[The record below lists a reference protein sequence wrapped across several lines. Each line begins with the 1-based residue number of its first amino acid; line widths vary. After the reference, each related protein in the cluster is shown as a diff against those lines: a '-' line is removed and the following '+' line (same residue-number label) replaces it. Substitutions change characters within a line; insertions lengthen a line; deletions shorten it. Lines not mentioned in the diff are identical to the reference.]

1 MYASK
6 SEEGE
11 EIVRLLLERKDL
23 DLDGKDEDGKTAED
37 FAADTSNAAVV
48 ALIRE
53 ERARRMGGGWT
64 KGEAEEEETE
74 NTVSSASEDD
84 EGSSSLEEDQVTA
97 AEAAADLEKEVKPAN
112 AMEDDILK
120 TQLVGNL
127 RERMEREMLIMEQ
140 REQEYNS
147 ALANLQTEK
156 QREEHYLRQQLKTL
170 EEKFTESKRKM
181 DETFSAAEVKSR
193 NLISQLEHLIDNID
207 VDKILNQSQTSAT
220 SELECPVC
228 LEVRSQAVILMMMM
242 MMIMQEMRPPTRIWQ
257 CVSGHPVCDTCI
269 RSPRVK
275 ECPTC
280 RQKEGSIIRIIFF
293 T

>member
-147 ALANLQTEK
+147 AVIKLQTEK

-242 MMIMQEMRPPTRIWQ
+242 MMIMMMMMMMMMMMSPSIAGNEASHADLAVRVRPPG
-257 CVSGHPVCDTCI
+257 V
-269 RSPRVK
+269 
-275 ECPTC
+275 
-280 RQKEGSIIRIIFF
+280 
-293 T
+293 

>member
-23 DLDGKDEDGKTAED
+23 DLDGKDDDGKTAED

-147 ALANLQTEK
+147 AVIKLQNEK
-156 QREEHYLRQQLKTL
+156 QREENHLRQQLKTL

-228 LEVRSQAVILMMMM
+228 LE
-242 MMIMQEMRPPTRIWQ
+242 EMRPPTRIWQ

-280 RQKEGSIIRIIFF
+280 RQKIVGRNVLAEKLAKSLYGN
-293 T
+293 